1 MVDQARPQRDP
12 LRHEYRR
19 ARHSR
24 EECRD
29 PFRVAIEAVAVSPD
43 GSPTLLSPFRLRDV
57 EFRNRVVVSPMC
69 QYSAEEGIA
78 TDWHLV
84 HLGRFAL
91 GGAGLV
97 IVEQTAVEPRGRI
110 TYGDLGIWSD
120 DHIAPLAR
128 IAAFIQHQ
136 GAVAGLQLGHAGRK
150 GGRSRPWFGYR
161 PLDASSQE
169 TPWILLGPTEEPC
182 GPGWTAP
189 EAMDE
194 AAIVRVL
201 NAYRAAARRA
211 DQAGFN
217 VLEVHAAHGY
227 LIHSFLSPISN
238 TRTDQYGGDLSRRMR
253 LAVSIAS
260 AIREF
265 WPSHKPLSF
274 RLSVVDGLPG
284 GWELADTYAL
294 AKELANV
301 GVDAIDC
308 SSGGV
313 SVAADTTL
321 RPPSH
326 GSQTDLSRIVRRET
340 GMPTIAVGLIR
351 SPEAADA
358 LIREGAA
365 DLVALAREMLVNPN
379 WTLQAAHHLGADPHY
394 KLWPKQVG
402 LWLEGRDRQIAR
414 MEKQDVRA

>member
-1 MVDQARPQRDP
+1 MVWSHD
-12 LRHEYRR
+12 
-19 ARHSR
+19 S
-24 EECRD
+24 RD
-29 PFRVAIEAVAVSPD
+29 PFDVVEELAVSTN
-43 GSPTLLSPFRLRDV
+43 GLPTLLSPFRLRDV
-57 EFRNRVVVSPMC
+57 EFRNRVMVSPMC

-97 IVEQTAVEPRGRI
+97 VVEQTAVEPRGRI
-110 TYGDLGIWSD
+110 THGDLGIWSD
-120 DHIAPLAR
+120 DHIAQLAR
-128 IAAFIQHQ
+128 IAAFINDQ
-136 GAVAGLQLGHAGRK
+136 GARAGLQLGHAGRK

-161 PLDASSQE
+161 PLGADSEEAS
-169 TPWILLGPTEEPC
+169 WVLRGPTQEPC
-182 GPGWTAP
+182 GPGWPAP
-189 EAMDE
+189 EAMDQ
-194 AAIVRVL
+194 AAIQSVI
-201 NAYRAAARRA
+201 NAYKIAARRA
-211 DQAGFN
+211 DQAGFD

-238 TRTDQYGGDLSRRMR
+238 TRTDQYGGDLSGRMR
-253 LAVSIAS
+253 FAINVAA
-260 AIREF
+260 AIREH
-265 WPSHKPLSF
+265 WPPHKPLFF

-284 GWELADTYAL
+284 GWELEDTFAL
-294 AKELANV
+294 AKELANA

-326 GSQTDLSRIVRRET
+326 GSQIDLSRVVRREV
-340 GMPTIAVGLIR
+340 GMPTVAVGLIR

-358 LIREGAA
+358 VIGEGAA
-365 DLVALAREMLVNPN
+365 DLVALAREMLFNPN
-379 WTLQAAHHLGADPHY
+379 WTLQAAHRLGADPHY

-414 MEKQDVRA
+414 MEKQEVCT